1 MPDSVCVVV
10 SYRDISG
17 DATREETHV
26 PIPNTT
32 VKLTRP
38 MIVQNSAK
46 VGCCRVFGGLQKCRP
61 LFLLI
66 PLIRVIDEKVVE

>member
-1 MPDSVCVVV
+1 MDENLTTLICGLSRVCIFEEDVVAC
-10 SYRDISG
+10 RFISG
-17 DATREETHV
+17 DHTREETHV

-46 VGCCRVFGGLQKCRP
+46 VGCCRVF
-61 LFLLI
+61 
-66 PLIRVIDEKVVE
+66 

>member
-1 MPDSVCVVV
+1 MDEYLATLIYDSLYIYGLRCCELVN
-10 SYRDISG
+10 ISG
-17 DATREETHV
+17 DTTREETHV

-46 VGCCRVFGGLQKCRP
+46 VGCCRVFGGSQKCES
-61 LFLLI
+61 LFF
-66 PLIRVIDEKVVE
+66 